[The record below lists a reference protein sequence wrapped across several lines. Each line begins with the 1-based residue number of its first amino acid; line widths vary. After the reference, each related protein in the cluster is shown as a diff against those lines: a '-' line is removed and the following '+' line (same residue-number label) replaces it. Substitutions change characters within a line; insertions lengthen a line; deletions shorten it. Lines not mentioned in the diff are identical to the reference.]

1 MQTLWLLTFVVVLR
15 TLRHRVRDGL
25 HGDHWVA
32 LVLQRGTNSEGARQ
46 KCCRSLGLTPN
57 CGPLRHPVGVPNPA
71 AATAEL
77 LKAVPAPPDAPFQS
91 GGYRKRAGQQVGYP
105 ASWLASEPN
114 NTPTRTEG
122 GLSPPHAR
130 AGCSRLGLTVAPG
143 VRHRHRVTSRH
154 GTLAVVNKTRRCD
167 GRTGSSFPDVASA

>member
-1 MQTLWLLTFVVVLR
+1 MWLLTFVVVLR

-46 KCCRSLGLTPN
+46 KCCRSLGRTPN
-57 CGPLRHPVGVPNPA
+57 CGPLRHPVGVPDPA

-77 LKAVPAPPDAPFQS
+77 LKAVPAPPTPSSRAVDTGS
-91 GGYRKRAGQQVGYP
+91 GQGSKLAIRLAG
-105 ASWLASEPN
+105 WLANPN

-143 VRHRHRVTSRH
+143 VRHRHHVTSRH
-154 GTLAVVNKTRRCD
+154 GTLAVVNKTRRRD

>member
-1 MQTLWLLTFVVVLR
+1 MLQVLGPDAK
-15 TLRHRVRDGL
+15 LR
-25 HGDHWVA
+25 
-32 LVLQRGTNSEGARQ
+32 S
-46 KCCRSLGLTPN
+46 
-57 CGPLRHPVGVPNPA
+57 
-71 AATAEL
+71 ATASCRCPESSCCHSRAPQSRPRPPTPSSR
-77 LKAVPAPPDAPFQS
+77 AVDTGS
-91 GGYRKRAGQQVGYP
+91 GQGSKLAIRLAG
-105 ASWLASEPN
+105 WLANPN

-143 VRHRHRVTSRH
+143 VRHRHHVTSRH